1 MIPRV
6 CSFLSLS
13 PYWGTLIPCLK
24 EMAKEFVK
32 FMVLVVIVYLGF
44 LTTFS
49 LVGRDV
55 YSLSKM
61 TMTLTRI
68 FFGSSYV
75 GFDVMHEI
83 DPIFGPP
90 LMIIFVMLT
99 NILLL
104 GSMTGML
111 ANSFSRVTMHARE
124 EYLYMYSVYVL
135 EASTSNRLTRFYP
148 PFNLLAFIVFRPL
161 RLMAV
166 PSRHIRIGRLMLLK
180 ITHLPI
186 VAGIK
191 VYELLR
197 HKVFEEDFV
206 SFMDHREPKGR
217 NARREPSKHSSPTDS
232 RSKMPEPEHEGPLDH
247 GETSSEGSTSG
258 GDHAQLGEQIAEL
271 TRRFDTLV
279 ETEHVSELTRKM
291 DGLMEMMLAMKEQ
304 QEALKHATIT
314 ANANRERKASEAV
327 PMDLATRF
335 LEPS

>member
-1 MIPRV
+1 M
-6 CSFLSLS
+6 
-13 PYWGTLIPCLK
+13 G
-24 EMAKEFVK
+24 KEFIK
-32 FMVLVVIVYLGF
+32 FMVLVIIVYLGF

-148 PFNLLAFIVFRPL
+148 PFNLLAFIIFRPL
-161 RLMAV
+161 RLIAI

-180 ITHLPI
+180 VTHLPI

-191 VYELLR
+191 IYELLR
-197 HKVFEEDFV
+197 RRIFDEDFV
-206 SFMDHREPKGR
+206 NFMDHKEPKGR
-217 NARREPSKHSSPTDS
+217 NGNINGSKRSSSTDQG
-232 RSKMPEPEHEGPLDH
+232 SKMPEPEHEGPLEH
-247 GETSSEGSTSG
+247 GETSSEGSTHH
-258 GDHAQLGEQIAEL
+258 GDRAQLGEQITEL

-279 ETEHVSELTRKM
+279 ETEHVSDLAKKM
-291 DGLMEMMLAMKEQ
+291 DSLMEMMLAMKEQ
-304 QEALKHATIT
+304 QESLRQATVAAT
-314 ANANRERKASEAV
+314 ANRERKASEAV